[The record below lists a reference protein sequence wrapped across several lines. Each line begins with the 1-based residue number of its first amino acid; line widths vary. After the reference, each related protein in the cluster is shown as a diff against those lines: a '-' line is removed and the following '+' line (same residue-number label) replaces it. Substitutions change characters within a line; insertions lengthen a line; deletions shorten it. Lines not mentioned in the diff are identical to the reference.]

1 VKTTLKRM
9 TVLLA
14 LALAALPA
22 LAEEPVKTSEALPP
36 IENLGQ
42 RLLGLSRAEVRAV
55 NLAAVELGLDGE
67 VVTALAAQ
75 PGSVLDSVCV
85 RVGARSAQRLREL
98 VAAAGKPAKD
108 RAEAATLQVLDMT
121 APSRLAPYLGYVL
134 YTDEEYEAAGKA
146 FEYGFAAA
154 PGKKEHY
161 YQAACAWALAGDKD
175 AAFRNLDRAL
185 AAGWY
190 SAKDTRED
198 KDLDGLHSD
207 PRWEPLLA
215 KMAAELARR
224 EAALPDSLVGLNVV
238 RLPAPAKKGKV
249 TVEDALWQRQSVRK
263 YGPGPLTLA
272 ELGQLCFAAYGVNR
286 PIPDAPPA
294 LGGGLKTAP
303 SAGACYPL
311 EVYVVAGNVTGLEPG
326 VYSYRTA
333 THELWLIE
341 RGDKRADLAAAALG
355 QTYVRDAQVSLV
367 WSAVFE
373 RNTKRYGDRGRER
386 YVCMDV
392 GHSGENVYL
401 QAPAL
406 GLGTVAIGAFFDTD
420 VKLAVGMTKPEEPLY
435 IMPVG
440 RLAKK

>member
-1 VKTTLKRM
+1 MK
-9 TVLLA
+9 A
-14 LALAALPA
+14 
-22 LAEEPVKTSEALPP
+22 SEALPP
-36 IENLGQ
+36 VENLAQ
-42 RLLGLSRAEVRAV
+42 RLLGLSRVEMRAL
-55 NLAAVELGLDGE
+55 NLAAVDLGLDGE
-67 VVTALAAQ
+67 VVTALAIQ
-75 PGSVLDSVCV
+75 PAAVLDSVCAK
-85 RVGARSAQRLREL
+85 VGTRGAQRLREL
-98 VAAAGKPAKD
+98 VAAAGRPAKD
-108 RAEAATLQVLDMT
+108 RAEAAALRVLEMT
-121 APSRLAPYLGYVL
+121 EPSRLAPYLGYVL
-134 YTDEEYEAAGKA
+134 YTDEEYEAAGRA

-161 YQAACAWALAGDKD
+161 YQAACAWGLAGDKD
-175 AAFRNLDRAL
+175 AAFRNLDLAL

-198 KDLDGLHSD
+198 SDLDSLHSD

-215 KMAAELARR
+215 KMDAELARR
-224 EAALPDSLVGLNVV
+224 EAALPDSLVALDVV
-238 RLPAPAKKGKV
+238 KLPAPAKKGKV

-263 YGPGPLTLA
+263 YEPGPLTLA

-286 PIPDAPPA
+286 PMAGAPPA

-311 EVYVVAGNVTGLEPG
+311 EVYVVAGSVAGLEPG
-326 VYSYRTA
+326 IYSYRTA
-333 THELWLIE
+333 THELWLIA

-355 QTYVRDAQVSLV
+355 QTWVRDAPVSLV
-367 WSAVFE
+367 WSAVYE

-420 VKLAVGMTKPEEPLY
+420 VKLCVGMTKPEEPLY

-440 RLAKK
+440 RLPKK